1 MDCRLYDTRHDAT
14 ALEQAEDAYS
24 HSLLYSRQADPVS
37 LTGVLVNLA
46 TVYEEK
52 GQLAKAES
60 TYQQAIAQWSLPRE
74 ASEQSF
80 AYAHYARAQ
89 YNLARLLFHQG
100 VRTMA
105 EKAVKTALEYDQKS
119 ECVLDLCRTVELF
132 CMIEVEMAARK
143 LSPTLPREMA
153 EIGTILKR
161 MARRASGFGIR
172 ELLQTQRFVK
182 QNCAV
187 VEAWTRL
194 DAEWSSKSVPEL
206 CRIVDSELSKE
217 TPPFFLLKKIVPI
230 KDYFLGVN
238 PFEGLKDISSAGGL
252 KEALRHLSEGGAL
265 GLFPAGEVSAYQAD
279 SNSIEDKAWSRSVL
293 KLIRKADVPVIP
305 IYFKGSNS
313 MLFQILGMIHPMLRT
328 VKLPS
333 ELLNKKNRVI
343 KLRVGN
349 PISVET
355 QNSFADLIQY
365 GKFLRAKTY
374 LLGSSLEVKKFFL
387 KSQKAEKQVE
397 PVAKETPVEILQKE
411 IKDIMEDYLLFS
423 MKNYTVYCA
432 PTMKIPN
439 ILNEI
444 GRLREL
450 TFRAVGEGTNRSI
463 DLDEFDLYY
472 YHLFIWDN
480 DTDRIVGAYRVGKG
494 KDIIDRYGIKGFYI
508 NTLFK
513 IRKQIMPV
521 LYESIELGRS
531 FIIED
536 YQRKPLPLF
545 MLWKGILYFL
555 IKNPEYRYLIGPV
568 TISGKYSEVSKEL
581 IMKFIIRNHWDAEL
595 ARCIS
600 PRCKYRVETHDPDV
614 DVMVEASGDNIAT
627 LDKLIGD
634 IEPSSD
640 KLPILLKKYILL
652 NGRIVGF
659 NIDPKF
665 NMCLDGLLIL
675 DLFDVP
681 MSTIESLSKEINDDT
696 ILNRFSSDNLEV

>member
-1 MDCRLYDTRHDAT
+1 MNLIDSNDILKASKLDRFGGNLGGSLVAKLVMYIMRLNKINK
-14 ALEQAEDAYS
+14 
-24 HSLLYSRQADPVS
+24 LYSDVYSDNPEAFLDRLIEA
-37 LTGVLVNLA
+37 LGV
-46 TVYEEK
+46 T
-52 GQLAKAES
+52 
-60 TYQQAIAQWSLPRE
+60 
-74 ASEQSF
+74 
-80 AYAHYARAQ
+80 
-89 YNLARLLFHQG
+89 
-100 VRTMA
+100 
-105 EKAVKTALEYDQKS
+105 
-119 ECVLDLCRTVELF
+119 
-132 CMIEVEMAARK
+132 IEVNEEDLQKIPKEGAFITISNHPFGGLDGIILIK
-143 LSPTLPREMA
+143 L
-153 EIGTILKR
+153 
-161 MARRASGFGIR
+161 
-172 ELLQTQRFVK
+172 
-182 QNCAV
+182 
-187 VEAWTRL
+187 
-194 DAEWSSKSVPEL
+194 
-206 CRIVDSELSKE
+206 LSKIR
-217 TPPFFLLKKIVPI
+217 PDYKVMANFLLKKIVPI

-614 DVMVEASGDNIAT
+614 DGMVEASGDNIAT